1 MGLRILIA
9 VAALVLGALGFK
21 LLEQGHRIDTL
32 DTELRALRTRV
43 NEQVSGGGAPVA
55 AAPVYVPA
63 PSRAAGAQ
71 PEPEQPAAAARP
83 VAAPRVSVTQAE
95 IAHVESA
102 VLSLLEADRPELRE
116 KLRAVVQEQQRTLEQ
131 EQREERRERWV
142 ARREA
147 RLMEVGNEVG
157 LTADQRQAVL
167 HVMLATRDQIGD
179 MRQSAQTPEAINA
192 TRAQARALREQSE
205 AQVRGL
211 MSASQYETFRA
222 RLGDDDDDE
231 RRGARGERAERGER
245 TPAP

>member
-1 MGLRILIA
+1 MGLRVVIA

-21 LLEQGHRIDTL
+21 LLEQGHRL
-32 DTELRALRTRV
+32 DALDGELRALRARV
-43 NEQVSGGGAPVA
+43 NEQASSGVAPATAAPAYATPSRPAGASPQPQPAVA
-55 AAPVYVPA
+55 AP
-63 PSRAAGAQ
+63 
-71 PEPEQPAAAARP
+71 P
-83 VAAPRVSVTQAE
+83 VAAPRVPVTQAE

-116 KLRAVVQEQQRTLEQ
+116 KLRAVVQEQQRSLEQ

-147 RLMEVGNEVG
+147 RLLEVGNEIG
-157 LTADQRQAVL
+157 LSADQRQAVL

-179 MRQSAQTPEAINA
+179 MFQSAQTPEAINA

-205 AQVRGL
+205 AQLRGL

-222 RLGDDDDDE
+222 RIEDDDDE
-231 RRGARGERAERGER
+231 RRGFRGERGER
-245 TPAP
+245 GDRAPVP